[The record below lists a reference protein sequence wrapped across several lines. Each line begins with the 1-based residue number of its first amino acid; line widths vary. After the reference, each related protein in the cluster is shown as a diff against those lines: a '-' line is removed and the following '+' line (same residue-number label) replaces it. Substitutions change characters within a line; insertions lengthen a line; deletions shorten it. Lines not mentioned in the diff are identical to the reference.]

1 MSSRDKNT
9 TDTKEVPLKGA
20 KKALELLSEQVET
33 MNRSN
38 STALLILKDP
48 ELLEEYVFKLGMLG
62 STIQDICMFLGVP
75 RSTFYLNIKD
85 YLVTDPMGNVI
96 TDEDGNPINKI
107 LDARRRGL
115 QSMRLSV
122 RGAMIAKALE
132 GNVLAQ
138 KVVLENMDREVF
150 FQQRVDKLEIEGKVK
165 HTGAIASA
173 ELPFD
178 QFVELCKQQS
188 LTTRKNVDQVILEAQ
203 YEKDQGGS

>member
-1 MSSRDKNT
+1 MSNRDKNP
-9 TDTKEVPLKGA
+9 TDTKKPSLKGA
-20 KKALELLSEQVET
+20 KKALDLLSEQVET

-38 STALLILKDP
+38 ATALLILKDP
-48 ELLEEYVFKLGMLG
+48 ELLEDFVFKLGMLG
-62 STIQDICMFLGVP
+62 STIQDICLFLGVP
-75 RSTFYLNIKD
+75 RSTFYLNIQN
-85 YLVTDPMGNVI
+85 YVITDPTGQVI
-96 TDEDGNPINKI
+96 TDEEGKPINRI

-138 KVVLENMDREVF
+138 KTVLENMDREVF

-173 ELPFD
+173 ELPYND
-178 QFVELCKQQS
+178 FVELCRQQAQ
-188 LTTRKNVDQVILEAQ
+188 LTRKNVDQVILEAQ
-203 YEKDQGGS
+203 YEKDQGGT

>member
-9 TDTKEVPLKGA
+9 TDTSKTTLKGA

-38 STALLILKDP
+38 ATALLILKDP
-48 ELLEEYVFKLGMLG
+48 ELLEDFVFKLGMLG
-62 STIQDICMFLGVP
+62 STIQDICLFLGVP
-75 RSTFYLNIKD
+75 RSTFYLNIQN
-85 YLVTDPMGNVI
+85 YVITDPSGQVI
-96 TDEDGNPINKI
+96 TDEEGKPINRI

-138 KVVLENMDREVF
+138 KTVLENMDREVF

-173 ELPFD
+173 ELPYND
-178 QFVELCKQQS
+178 FVELCRQQAQ
-188 LTTRKNVDQVILEAQ
+188 LTRKNVDQVILEAQ
-203 YEKDQGGS
+203 YEKDQGGT